1 MMIGRK
7 GEGTPKFYGAVV
19 VGKRGQIVIPAE
31 ARHNM
36 KINPGEKLIILGG
49 PQRRGLMI
57 TKAESILEF
66 LGKAVEH
73 MTHFESMIKAD
84 NEPPE

>member
-1 MMIGRK
+1 MIGKK

-19 VGKRGQIVIPAE
+19 VGERSQIVIPAE
-31 ARHNM
+31 ARRDM
-36 KINPGEKLIILGG
+36 KINPGEKLIVLGG
-49 PQRRGLMI
+49 PQGRGLMI

>member
-31 ARHNM
+31 ARRNM
-36 KINPGEKLIILGG
+36 KITPGEKLIILGG

-66 LGKAVEH
+66 LGKAMEH
-73 MTHFESMIKAD
+73 LSQFGSMLKTD

>member
-19 VGKRGQIVIPAE
+19 VGERGQIVIPAE
-31 ARHNM
+31 ARRNM

-73 MTHFESMIKAD
+73 TTHFESMLKTD

>member
-31 ARHNM
+31 ARRNM
-36 KINPGEKLIILGG
+36 KINPGETLIILGG

-66 LGKAVEH
+66 LGKAMEH
-73 MTHFESMIKAD
+73 LSQFGSMLKTD

>member
-31 ARHNM
+31 ARRNM

-73 MTHFESMIKAD
+73 MPHFKSMIKAD
-84 NEPPE
+84 NESMK

>member
-19 VGKRGQIVIPAE
+19 VGERGQIVIPVE
-31 ARHNM
+31 ARREM
-36 KINPGEKLIILGG
+36 DITPGEKLIIFSG
-49 PQRRGLMI
+49 PPGNMLMMA
-57 TKAESILEF
+57 KAESVSRL
-66 LGKAVEH
+66 LSKAMEH
-73 MTHFESMIKAD
+73 LSQFGSMLKTD